1 MLAVEDL
8 DVSVAGAPVLRGV
21 TLAVRP
27 GEMVCL
33 VGRNGAGKTTLMKS
47 LMGQHRPT
55 GGRIL
60 WQGKSIVGSAPHEI
74 ARLGIGFS
82 PEESEVFASLSVEQ
96 NIAFPTWVRRSAKP
110 AAERID
116 LAYLVFPKLK
126 ECLHRGGSELSGGE
140 RKMVSIARAL
150 TLDPDMLLLDEPFE
164 GLSPAIIPT
173 IAAGIASI
181 RDAGRAILMA
191 ESNVQHIPE
200 YVSRVNVI
208 ERGEIVFD
216 GQVAEARRDPS
227 VRQIVSGLS

>member
-21 TLAVRP
+21 TLTVRP

-47 LMGQHRPT
+47 LMGQYRPT
-55 GGRIL
+55 RGRIL
-60 WQGKSIVGSAPHEI
+60 WQDRSIAGALPHRI

-82 PEESEVFASLSVEQ
+82 PEESEVFAGLSVEQ
-96 NIAFPTWVRRSAKP
+96 NIAFTTWTRRSAKS
-110 AAERID
+110 AAERVE
-116 LAYLVFPKLK
+116 LAYRIFPKLR
-126 ECLHRGGSELSGGE
+126 EYLHRGGSELSGGE

-150 TLDPDMLLLDEPFE
+150 TLDPDLLLLDEPFE

-181 RDAGRAILMA
+181 RAAGKAILMA
-191 ESNVQHIPE
+191 ESNVRHIPD

-208 ERGEIVFD
+208 ERGEIIFD
-216 GQVAEARRDPS
+216 GQVVEAQRDPII
-227 VRQIVSGLS
+227 RQIVSGLA

>member
-8 DVSVAGAPVLRGV
+8 DVSVAGAPVLRRVGLTV
-21 TLAVRP
+21 LP

-96 NIAFPTWVRRSAKP
+96 NVAFPTWIRRTSKP
-110 AAERID
+110 SVERID
-116 LAYLVFPKLK
+116 FAYRVFPKLK
-126 ECLHRGGSELSGGE
+126 EYLHRGGSELSGGE

-150 TLDPDMLLLDEPFE
+150 TLDPDLLLLDEPFE

-181 RDAGRAILMA
+181 RDSGRSILMA
-191 ESNVQHIPE
+191 ESNVHHIPDF
-200 YVSRVNVI
+200 VSRVNVI
-208 ERGEIVFD
+208 ERGEIIFD
-216 GQVAEARRDPS
+216 GQIAEARLDPV
-227 VRQIVSGLS
+227 VRQIVSGLA

>member
-1 MLAVEDL
+1 MLTVEDL
-8 DVSVAGAPVLRGV
+8 DVPIAGAPVLRRVGL
-21 TLAVRP
+21 TVRP

-47 LMGQHRPT
+47 LMGQYRPT

-60 WQGKSIVGSAPHEI
+60 WQGRSIVGSAPHEI

-96 NIAFPTWVRRSAKP
+96 NIAFPTWLRRSSKP
-110 AAERID
+110 SAERID
-116 LAYLVFPKLK
+116 FAYRVFPKLK
-126 ECLHRGGSELSGGE
+126 EYLHRGGSELSGGE

-150 TLDPDMLLLDEPFE
+150 TLDPDLLLLDEPFE
-164 GLSPAIIPT
+164 GLSPLVIPT

-181 RDAGRAILMA
+181 LKAGKAILMA

-200 YVSRVNVI
+200 FASRVNVI
-208 ERGEIVFD
+208 ERGEIIFD
-216 GQVAEARRDPS
+216 GLVAEARCDPN
-227 VRQIVSGLS
+227 VRQIVSGLA

>member
-21 TLAVRP
+21 TLTVRP

-47 LMGQHRPT
+47 LMGQYRPT
-55 GGRIL
+55 RGRIL
-60 WQGKSIVGSAPHEI
+60 WQDRSIAGVLPHRI

-82 PEESEVFASLSVEQ
+82 PEESEVFAGLSVEQ
-96 NIAFPTWVRRSAKP
+96 NIAFTTWTRRSAKS
-110 AAERID
+110 AAERIE
-116 LAYLVFPKLK
+116 LAYRVFPKLR
-126 ECLHRGGSELSGGE
+126 EYLHRGGSELSGGE

-150 TLDPDMLLLDEPFE
+150 TLDPDLLLLDEPFE
-164 GLSPAIIPT
+164 GLSPAIIPA

-181 RDAGRAILMA
+181 RAAGKAILMA
-191 ESNVQHIPE
+191 ESNVRHIPD

-208 ERGEIVFD
+208 ERGEIIFD
-216 GQVAEARRDPS
+216 GQVVEAQRDPII
-227 VRQIVSGLS
+227 RQIVSGLA